1 MGMPLERLVE
11 RYTKEEK
18 LGEGGVGIAYK
29 AEGIKDG
36 KLYVIKIFD
45 INKIK
50 NSVSDSEAKKI
61 GVDKEA
67 LALQI
72 LKEMLENNK
81 RIKEILEER
90 KGEKGWNNIKYI
102 EEVGDTDAPYVVT
115 EYIRYN
121 LKEYMSSKGRID
133 PHQALRIVLD
143 VAIGL
148 RFIYES
154 TKSSRHPII
163 AHTDVCPENIYID
176 VDERGEI
183 KTVKLGDFD
192 GAWIP
197 EISIHPIMIHM
208 DYKPPEGKPSE
219 KFDVYALG
227 IILAELIGGKRA
239 ADLLKEKGTVDEI
252 DELREFKELIEK
264 STEKKE
270 NRMTVDEFI
279 KTIENMNIKEITKGS
294 IKEICEEWLDILE
307 DYKRRY
313 RERPIPVP
321 QENMLRSI
329 SSKFDELIDLWHKE
343 SLSKLNPLI
352 NEIRSDLED
361 LKEMRRSTR
370 SG

>member
-1 MGMPLERLVE
+1 MGMFLERLAE

-18 LGEGGVGIAYK
+18 LGEGGVGTAFK
-29 AEGIKDG
+29 AKGIKDG
-36 KLYVIKIFD
+36 RLYVVKIFD

-50 NSVSDSEAKKI
+50 NSISDSEAKEI

-67 LALQI
+67 LAPQI
-72 LKEMLENNK
+72 LKAMLENNK

-90 KGEKGWNNIKYI
+90 KGERGWDNIKYI
-102 EEVGDTDAPYVVT
+102 EEVGDENAPYVVT

-121 LKEYMSSKGRID
+121 LRKYMSIKGRID

-143 VAIGL
+143 VATAL
-148 RFIYES
+148 KFVHES
-154 TKSSRHPII
+154 TKDSEHRII

-192 GAWIP
+192 GAWVP
-197 EISIHPIMIHM
+197 EISINPMRVHM
-208 DYKPPEGKPSE
+208 DYKPPERKPSE

-227 IILAELIGGKRA
+227 VILAELIGGKRA
-239 ADLLKEKGTVDEI
+239 VELLKEKGTVDEI

-313 RERPIPVP
+313 REKPIPVP

-329 SSKFDELIDLWHKE
+329 SSKFDELIDIWHKG

-361 LKEMRRSTR
+361 LKEMRRKS
-370 SG
+370 